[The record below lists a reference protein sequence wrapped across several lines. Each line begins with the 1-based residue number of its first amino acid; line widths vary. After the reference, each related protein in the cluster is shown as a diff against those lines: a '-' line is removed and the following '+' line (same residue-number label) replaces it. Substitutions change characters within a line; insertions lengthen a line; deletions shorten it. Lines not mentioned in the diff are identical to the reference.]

1 MIRSMTAFA
10 HAQAS
15 MENKTV
21 TVEIRSVNHKNLEL
35 SVRLPR
41 THSALED
48 RVKTA
53 VKACA
58 GRGKVD
64 VSVDIASNDG
74 LSRPYSAD
82 TALARSWFCEATAVR
97 EALGIEEPVTL
108 AQVLR
113 AEGVLARSFHAPDPE
128 ADWPAVSEALIE
140 AVNTFCAMRTT
151 EGEALWND
159 VEARLDFISSLL
171 DDIEYLAKDQP
182 IQNME
187 RFAQRMNSLLSDSGL
202 PADNE
207 RIAQEAAFWAD
218 KGDITEEIVRARSHI
233 AQFTALSEKSEPC
246 GRTLNFLC
254 QELAREFSTMGAKSH
269 LAPLSHTVVDAKSE
283 LEKIREQIQNIE

>member
-1 MIRSMTAFA
+1 MISSMTAFA
-10 HAQAS
+10 HAQAP
-15 MENKTV
+15 MDNKTV

-48 RVKTA
+48 RVKA
-53 VKACA
+53 AIKAGL

-64 VSVDIASNDG
+64 VFVDISSDDG
-74 LSRPYSAD
+74 LTRPYSAD
-82 TALARSWFCEATAVR
+82 AALAKSWFEAAVSVK
-97 EALGIEEPVTL
+97 EALGIDEPVTL
-108 AQVLR
+108 SQVLR
-113 AEGVLARSFHAPDPE
+113 AEGVLSRSFAAPDPE
-128 ADWPAVSEALIE
+128 SDWPAVSQALDE
-140 AVNTFCAMRTT
+140 AVRVFRAMRET
-151 EGEALWND
+151 EGEALWKD
-159 VEARLDFISSLL
+159 IEARLDFIASLL

-182 IQNME
+182 VQNME
-187 RFAQRMNSLLSDSGL
+187 RFSQRMTALLADSGL
-202 PADNE
+202 PADAE

-218 KGDITEEIVRARSHI
+218 KGDITEEIVRARSHV